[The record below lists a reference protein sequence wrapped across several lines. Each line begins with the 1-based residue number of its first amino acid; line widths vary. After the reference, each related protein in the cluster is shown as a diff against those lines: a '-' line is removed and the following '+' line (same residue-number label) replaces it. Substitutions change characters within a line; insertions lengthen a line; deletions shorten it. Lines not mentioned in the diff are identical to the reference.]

1 MTRVVIDTNILVK
14 AFCDDEVDHRCV
26 ASSIASKKLR
36 LALDYGEGIC
46 KEYRNNVGKKQGFEK
61 WWVRLHQIRAFDYF
75 SGQLKNQYRSKL
87 KSLGCHEDSDHIFL
101 AVAYNA
107 DRILITEDS
116 DFGKGP
122 KGNHPPHSQALHYIQ
137 TTMGIIVMD
146 AKQACEKFA

>member
-26 ASSIASKKLR
+26 TSSIVSKKLG
-36 LALDYGEGIC
+36 LALDHAGRIF
-46 KEYRNNVGKKQGFEK
+46 KEYDKNVGKTLGFKK
-61 WWVRLHQIRAFDYF
+61 WWVRLKQIEAFKYF
-75 SGQLKNQYRSKL
+75 SSQLKDRDRSKL
-87 KSLGCHEDSDHIFL
+87 ELLGCHEDSDHIFL